1 MRQRWRMDGV
11 ARPVRELE
19 TLADRRQGRIVGID
33 VAAGQSLVQ
42 AQHLRANGVGDR
54 SDVARDAPQQY
65 SALLGRERQSIQI
78 ADAGVG
84 GVVSAGYSGGRM

>member
-1 MRQRWRMDGV
+1 
-11 ARPVRELE
+11 
-19 TLADRRQGRIVGID
+19 
-33 VAAGQSLVQ
+33 VQ

-54 SDVARDAPQQY
+54 SDVAGDTLEQY

-84 GVVSAGYSGGRM
+84 VIVSAGYSGGRM